1 MFLDMSVR
9 VLGNGAVFVQYHE
22 GGKSK
27 DAAFM
32 SWPEF
37 IEWLTE
43 RVAPSDKPP
52 VEVWAD
58 TIRRG
63 GE

>member
-37 IEWLTE
+37 IQWLTE
-43 RVAPSDKPP
+43 RVVPSDRPP
-52 VEVWAD
+52 VEFWAD
-58 TIRRG
+58 IIRPG
-63 GE
+63 SK